1 MVKLT
6 KAIGHACSEYLSCC
20 IDVANLKGLR
30 AIFDG
35 NAVALDNKN
44 KKEQIQ
50 SYDSVIMHYC
60 QYSHYLQIALK
71 KVQIACDQYRD
82 FKYTGVE
89 HVYATT
95 VLGAFEGF
103 DANDCREFQAA
114 LNKLFNFC
122 KIPQCTFHM
131 TGR

>member
-1 MVKLT
+1 MVKLI

-20 IDVANLKGLR
+20 IDVANLQGLR
-30 AIFDG
+30 SIFDG
-35 NAVALDNKN
+35 NTVALDNKN
-44 KKEQIQ
+44 KNEQML

-71 KVQIACDQYRD
+71 KVQIMCDQHKD

-89 HVYATT
+89 HVYATA
-95 VLGAFEGF
+95 VLCAFEGF
-103 DANDCREFQAA
+103 NANDCRNFQAS
-114 LNKLFNFC
+114 LNKLINFC
-122 KIPQCTFHM
+122 KIPHYTFYM